1 MTKVTLPDGSFLAY
15 TYDDARRLAVV
26 ASKEVAWKAGKLA
39 PFQGP
44 VKAQDG
50 KEVVKAGAVMS
61 AKDVANMSF
70 YVQGVVGAL
79 PKK

>member
-1 MTKVTLPDGSFLAY
+1 
-15 TYDDARRLAVV
+15 
-26 ASKEVAWKAGKLA
+26 
-39 PFQGP
+39 

-50 KEVVKAGAVMS
+50 KDIVAAGKTMPD
-61 AKDVANMSF
+61 KDIANMGF